1 MRGRDRL
8 ACCLFA
14 FAILAGCVAQETRRL
29 PELDGWDV
37 RRQVLG
43 GTDQW
48 SFSGRIGVS
57 AGDEGF
63 NGKIWWRQDGIV
75 YRARISGPIG
85 VGTVFINGNG
95 GEVSLT
101 DRDGAVTE
109 LEDAEAELRARYG
122 WTIPVTSL
130 RYWALGIP
138 DPADEA
144 ELEFGDTGLAERI
157 DQRGWRVSFG
167 RYVEGGG
174 QPMPGRLT
182 AVSGEIRVRLIIDDW
197 SFRSP

>member
-8 ACCLFA
+8 ACCLLA
-14 FAILAGCVAQETRRL
+14 LTILGGCAGHETRTL
-29 PELDGWDV
+29 PELDDWGV

-63 NGKIWWRQDGIV
+63 NGKIWWRQDGNV

-85 VGTVFINGNG
+85 IGTVFINGNG

-101 DRDGAVTE
+101 DRDGVVTE
-109 LEDAEAELRARYG
+109 LEDAETELRARYG

-138 DPADEA
+138 DPAGEA
-144 ELEFGDTGLAERI
+144 EIEFGDAGLAERI
-157 DQRGWRVSFG
+157 DQRGWSVGFG

-197 SFRSP
+197 SFRPL